1 MFACQKDVYMRR
13 LTQNRIKT
21 HFFKICS
28 PKLNSYFKVSDI
40 SFT

>member
-1 MFACQKDVYMRR
+1 MQR

-21 HFFKICS
+21 HFFKIWS
-28 PKLNSYFKVSDI
+28 PKLNSDFKAGDI